1 MRINLKSG
9 EYYDYYKIK
18 RVEILNNEI
27 IKVTGS
33 FAERTK
39 GKTAINRIDSIKNIR
54 ELNRFLKKEMKE
66 FHTDGACPHCGGLN
80 IFKVGTVM
88 YNIRLNEPKQKYKYC
103 SYALGG
109 YHCKSCNKIS
119 HELTPLDLVIYYN

>member
-9 EYYDYYKIK
+9 EYYDYYKIS
-18 RVEILNNEI
+18 RVEILEHYIVNI
-27 IKVTGS
+27 IGS

-39 GKTAINRIDSIKNIR
+39 SKTSQMHLRAIKNIR
-54 ELNRFLKKEMKE
+54 EFNRFLKKEMKE
-66 FHTDGACPHCGGLN
+66 FHVDGACPHCSSLN
-80 IFKVGTVM
+80 IMKVGTVT
-88 YNIRLNEPKQKYKYC
+88 YHIRANEPKEKMKYC

-119 HELTPLDLVIYYN
+119 HELKPVDLVIYYN